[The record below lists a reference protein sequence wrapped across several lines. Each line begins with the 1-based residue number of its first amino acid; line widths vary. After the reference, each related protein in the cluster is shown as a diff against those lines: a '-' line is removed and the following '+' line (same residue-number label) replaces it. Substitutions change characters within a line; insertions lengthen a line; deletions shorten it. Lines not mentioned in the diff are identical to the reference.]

1 MSSFLFCLSLCSI
14 ADETIPVTRAEINEL
29 VARLA
34 QRTDKTDAL
43 LAEIAKN
50 VKDGK
55 TTKMDPALSN
65 EVKKLLGYRFFLSL
79 TSDLRLTSPSFY
91 SGVQSGVEAH
101 VSDFRGKLTSEVS
114 PFFVIATRL
123 AHHSRNTQVQRMFKE
138 VRLQSWNAVTVFV
151 KAYEVASFTGWKAS
165 R

>member
-114 PFFVIATRL
+114 PFFVIPTRL

-138 VRLQSWNAVTVFV
+138 VRSQSWNAVTVFV
-151 KAYEVASFTGWKAS
+151 KAYEVAPFTGWKAS

>member
-1 MSSFLFCLSLCSI
+1 MLTRQFPSL
-14 ADETIPVTRAEINEL
+14 AEINEL
-29 VARLA
+29 VAQLA

-65 EVKKLLGYRFFLSL
+65 EVKKLLGYLRFLHLNPDLGL
-79 TSDLRLTSPSFY
+79 TSLGLD

-114 PFFVIATRL
+114 PFFVLQTRL
-123 AHHSRNTQVQRMFKE
+123 VSSPPHSRITQVQRMFKE
-138 VRLQSWNAVTVFV
+138 ARSQS
-151 KAYEVASFTGWKAS
+151 
-165 R
+165 

>member
-1 MSSFLFCLSLCSI
+1 MLTRQFPSL
-14 ADETIPVTRAEINEL
+14 AEINEL
-29 VARLA
+29 VAQLA

-43 LAEIAKN
+43 LAEIAKS

-65 EVKKLLGYRFFLSL
+65 EVKKLLGYLCFFRLIFDLGL
-79 TSDLRLTSPSFY
+79 TNPDLY

-123 AHHSRNTQVQRMFKE
+123 AHHSRNTQVQRMSKE
-138 VRLQSWNAVTVFV
+138 VRLQSWNAVTVFK